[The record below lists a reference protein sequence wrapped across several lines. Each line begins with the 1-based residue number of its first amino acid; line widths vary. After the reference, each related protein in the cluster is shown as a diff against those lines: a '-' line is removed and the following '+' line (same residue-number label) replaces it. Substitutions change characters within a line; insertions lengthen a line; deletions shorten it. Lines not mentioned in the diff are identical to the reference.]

1 MTFGVAIGGDQRAFA
16 QAPLAGPA
24 LRGGA
29 TAVAATLVAVTVLM
43 LVVPL
48 PTWLLDGLI
57 GINLGLSVALLA
69 AALLQRSALEL
80 SSLPTVLVLL
90 TVFRLA
96 LNVSS
101 VRLILIQ
108 ADAGRIIRA
117 FGAFVVRGDSLTGL
131 ALFGLLALVQL
142 LVIARGGERVA
153 EVAARFALDA
163 LPGRQAAI
171 DAELR
176 LGTIDA
182 EEARRRRSALMQEA
196 QLYGSLDGAMRFVR
210 GDAVASIAVLAVSL
224 IGGLAIGVLRRGL
237 PFAEAAR
244 SYTLLTVG
252 DGLVTQIPSL
262 VVATAA
268 SLVVTRASAGTENE
282 GASLGAAL
290 LGQLGRPRALAAAA
304 GVLALL
310 ALMPGLPTIP
320 FALVAAAFAGAA
332 YVTSRTPAPRAA
344 VLYPP
349 DSAAI
354 EIALDTSLAAAMAR
368 IVVDSDRAATR
379 VAHDLGLPLPAPVV
393 RLDARLPLG
402 HFEIRLRGVVMVRA
416 NQPQGRVFVDCPP
429 ARLPAGVD
437 GEATDDPLTGSL
449 ASFVPLDA
457 VAALQGT
464 GLVIRETDE
473 LVALR
478 LEGVLRSAAP
488 ELLGLEETQQLL
500 DHLRRTDA
508 ALVREVVPARI
519 TLPALNDLL
528 RRLVGELVSVGD
540 LRSIL
545 EQLAREPGV
554 SDKDDPNLLIERVR
568 FGLRRQLTARY
579 AQDRRVEALIL
590 DGDAE
595 EAVRGAV
602 RSTQSGAVLQLE
614 PDLADAL
621 LDSLRSELSSQPRAI
636 LLAPRELRRH
646 VRTLIEGEFPRL
658 PVLAFDELQPEVII
672 ERVGTLRV
680 T

>member
-1 MTFGVAIGGDQRAFA
+1 MAFGVAIGGDQ
-16 QAPLAGPA
+16 QALVGGPQA
-24 LRGGA
+24 AASVLRGGA
-29 TAVAATLVAVTVLM
+29 TAVAAMLVAVTVVM
-43 LVVPL
+43 LIVPL

-57 GINLGLSVALLA
+57 GINLGLSIALLA

-101 VRLILIQ
+101 VRLILVQ

-176 LGTIDA
+176 AGSIDA
-182 EEARRRRSALMQEA
+182 EEARQRRAALMQEA

-224 IGGLAIGVLRRGL
+224 VGGLAIGVLRRGL
-237 PFAEAAR
+237 PIGEAAR
-244 SYTLLTVG
+244 VYTLLTVG

-268 SLVVTRASAGTENE
+268 SLVVTRASAGTDGD

-290 LGQLGRPRALAAAA
+290 LAQLGRPRALIAAA

-310 ALMPGLPTIP
+310 ALMPGLPTVP
-320 FALVAAAFAGAA
+320 FAIVATVFGAAA
-332 YVTSRTPAPRAA
+332 YLTSRTPPARTA
-344 VLYPP
+344 LIYPP
-349 DSAAI
+349 DAPAI
-354 EIALDTSLAAAMAR
+354 EIALDPSIAMGAER
-368 IVVDSDRAATR
+368 VTTDADRATRR
-379 VAHDLGLPLPAPVV
+379 VAEDLGMPLPATVV
-393 RLDARLPLG
+393 RLDARLPLR
-402 HFEIRLRGVVMVRA
+402 HFEVRLRGVVMCRVHL
-416 NQPQGRVFVDCPP
+416 PEDRVFVECPP

-437 GEATDDPLTGSL
+437 GEATDDPLTGWL
-449 ASFVPLDA
+449 ASLVPIES
-457 VAALQGT
+457 AALLKDA
-464 GLVIRETDE
+464 GLVVRGTEE

-478 LEGVLRSAAP
+478 LESVLRAAAG
-488 ELLGLEETQQLL
+488 ELLGIEETQRLL
-500 DHLRRTDA
+500 DHLRQSDA
-508 ALVREVVPARI
+508 ALVREVVPGRI
-519 TLPALNDLL
+519 SLAALTGVL
-528 RRLVGELVSVGD
+528 RRLVSELVSIAD
-540 LRSIL
+540 LRAIL
-545 EQLAREPGV
+545 EQLARESSTDEEDAALV
-554 SDKDDPNLLIERVR
+554 VERVR
-568 FGLRRQLTARY
+568 LGLRRQLTARY
-579 AQDRRVEALIL
+579 AHDRRVEALIL

-602 RSTQSGAVLQLE
+602 RPTSSGAVLQLE

-621 LDSLRSELSSQPRAI
+621 LDSVRNELSAQPRAI

-646 VRTLIEGEFPRL
+646 VRRLLEGEFPRL
-658 PVLAFDELQPEVII
+658 PVLAFDELQPEILI

-680 T
+680 A